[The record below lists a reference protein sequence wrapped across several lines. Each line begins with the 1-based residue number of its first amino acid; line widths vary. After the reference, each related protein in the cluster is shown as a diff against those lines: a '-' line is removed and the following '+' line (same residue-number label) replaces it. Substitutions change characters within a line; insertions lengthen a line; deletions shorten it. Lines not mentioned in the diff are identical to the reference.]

1 MYTVKLQLYSWIS
14 SSLGVSERGSNL
26 LKKKV
31 PEGTT
36 LRAFFTELANSH
48 PEFRKLVFDPG
59 TGSMNDEVVIMLNN
73 RLVQFNDTADTKIS
87 DKDTITLSP
96 VLIGG

>member
-1 MYTVKLQLYSWIS
+1 MYTIKLQLYSWIS
-14 SSLGVSERGSNL
+14 SSLGVEEHGGNI

-36 LRAFFTELANSH
+36 LRDLLTELANSN
-48 PEFRKLVFDPG
+48 PEFCKLVFDPG
-59 TGSMNDEVVIMLNN
+59 TGKMNDEVVIMLNS
-73 RLVQFNDTADTKIS
+73 RLVQFNNTADTKIS

-96 VLIGG
+96 VLVGG